1 MTTKIIPCLISLTL
15 LSAAPIDIRGQSDQQ
30 PGTQLDQRV
39 DALRQELEMEKL
51 RTALAEQKRRTV
63 EAGLPEVSAE
73 TRQGLR
79 GEISNRELSEGQF
92 GTESLALSYES
103 LSALAR
109 EISRSVNTNA
119 GEYNR
124 IVIYSEAD
132 FKHLVLYRLFQSQAV
147 PALEAYERLLDDR
160 PLDSETIQGMRGMRK
175 NQVLQLPNIGTAL
188 VGSAIDLIAMFR
200 TDTTVSNRKISI
212 EPTALAALVSNELRQ
227 VKPGLKV
234 FYPMAYI
241 PEGQWQENDETSVLT
256 RLTRLY
262 SYHDVVRGILENY
275 ANASPEDKKKYPP
288 VDHIVALASL
298 NRRVDA
304 LLASFQN
311 KQGQDVAGIRELV
324 RAEQLSRMLEGEN
337 TGILQLK
344 VLEAGGSQ
352 VTTRNLIF
360 GSKVRYSGSAVVEY
374 MLFAPDGTLRTAET
388 LYYHTGFQKMNGTR
402 HPRKSSATGN

>member
-1 MTTKIIPCLISLTL
+1 MITSVIRCLIGLIL
-15 LSAAPIDIRGQSDQQ
+15 LSAAPISVQGQSDPQSGS
-30 PGTQLDQRV
+30 PLDQRV

-51 RTALAEQKRRTV
+51 RTALAEQRRRTV
-63 EAGLPEVSAE
+63 EASMPEVSAE
-73 TRQGLR
+73 TRKGLR
-79 GEISNRELSEGQF
+79 GEISNRELPEGQF

-119 GEYNR
+119 EECNR

-147 PALEAYERLLDDR
+147 PALEAYERLLDNR
-160 PLDSETIQGMRGMRK
+160 PLDREGMRGMR
-175 NQVLQLPNIGTAL
+175 QQELLQLPNLGTAL
-188 VGSAIDLIAMFR
+188 VGSAIDLIALFR

-227 VKPGLKV
+227 IKPGLKV
-234 FYPMAYI
+234 YYPMAYI
-241 PEGQWQENDETSVLT
+241 PEGQWQEDDETSVLT

-388 LYYHTGFQKMNGTR
+388 LYYHTGFQEMNGTR
-402 HPRKSSATGN
+402 HPRKSSALVNQP